1 MLRKMLVVG
10 LAAGVVA
17 GALVM
22 PAQAKKKKPKPP
34 PPVATTMFMHGPS
47 PIGELD
53 GAQWLADGSSP
64 ESPMTLDGVAPTGGQ
79 SKSQAYFSPALNDQ
93 CTGLP
98 AAFPTFTGKLIGTIV
113 GDAKLTLH
121 FMSAPATIKAR
132 IWADIGAFTMCND
145 DYVEPVAEVD
155 VEIPAGQSKVEVVFP
170 GLNLPATASIMIEV
184 LAPSGTDWGAQ
195 VGRLLYDSTT
205 TDSKIE
211 FGCIPPSGA
220 TSCLPS

>member
-1 MLRKMLVVG
+1 MLRKLLIVG

-22 PAQAKKKKPKPP
+22 PAHAKKKKKPP

-47 PIGELD
+47 PIGEVD
-53 GAQWLADGSSP
+53 GAQWLADGSAAQ
-64 ESPMTLDGVAPTGGQ
+64 SPMTLDGVAPTGGQ
-79 SKSQAYFSPALNDQ
+79 AKSQAYFSPALNDQ

-98 AAFPTFTGKLIGTIV
+98 AAFPTFTGNLTGTIV

-121 FMSAPATIKAR
+121 FLRAPATIKAR
-132 IWADIGAFTMCND
+132 IWVDIGAFTMCND
-145 DYVEPVAEVD
+145 AYVEPASEVD
-155 VEIPAGQSKVEVVFP
+155 VEIPGGQSKVEVVFP
-170 GLNLPATASIMIEV
+170 GLNLPATASVMIEV
-184 LAPSGTDWGAQ
+184 LALSGPDWGGQ

-220 TSCLPS
+220 ASCIPS